1 MTKMKQWITS
11 IVRIAACLAVFCGI
25 PHAGGAVVQES
36 SREIPVAYDVDVVV
50 VGGST
55 GAVAAAAQAAGNGAK
70 VFLAAPRHYLGDD
83 MCATYCLWLESGELP
98 KTELAK
104 KIFTF
109 SPIVQ
114 TAPVKLGKSPVLL
127 KYSADRPSAG
137 VHKDSRRSP
146 MLTDGRYAAA
156 ASQSVQYDGDVTL
169 TIDLLRVQPVSG
181 VHLVAFHRR
190 GEFEVASIAVS
201 LSEDAKKWTDAV
213 VVPNKKLGQAASGD
227 PPIQLSAFL
236 IGKVRYVR
244 ITVKKGPDCKRVL
257 LGEIAV
263 DGMLPA
269 MVQVE
274 PKAPPEYTT
283 PTPMHVKVTL
293 DEALLDAKVEFLY
306 GCYVTDVLRDRG
318 GKLAGIVMA
327 NRAGR
332 QAVRAKVIIDATDRA
347 VAARAA
353 GVKFK
358 PYPSG
363 KQPFKRIVF
372 GGTPKSQARKVG
384 TGRSTRG
391 KSNDFHEYSLNIAM
405 KDASPASFAAA
416 DQTARNLTWHDGQ
429 VGGSEALFQVPP
441 DPMVARK
448 SLSGDWSGAAKVDL
462 GAFQPAGVERLYV
475 LGGCADISR
484 QAAYKLLRPS
494 ALMELG
500 ERIGHAAAIEAKG
513 ISSAP
518 EFAEITVTGP
528 KAVSPVSGEVRE
540 ILKGVR
546 SMKQDLPVIRTE
558 TRALPV
564 LGKYDVV
571 VIGGGTGG
579 APAGIAAARRG
590 AKTLVVEVLH
600 GLGGVGTLGMIAK
613 YYHGNRVGF
622 SAEIDRAVGGPGWN
636 VEKKMEW
643 YRGELVKAGAD
654 IWFGTL
660 GCGALVENNRV
671 KGIVVATHQGRGVIL
686 AGVVIDST
694 GNASMAAAAGA
705 ECTVIDAEHI
715 SVQGTGLPPLE
726 PGAGYTN
733 TDWTFHDDDDVL
745 DMWRMFV
752 VAKSKYKNAYD
763 LGQLIDTRARR
774 RIVGDIVLMPMDI
787 QNRRTFPDTIVVS
800 KSNFDNH
807 GFSSHTIFMIKPPD
821 TKGMVANVPYR
832 CLLPKGFDGIMVTG
846 LGLSAHGDAM
856 PVLRMQPDIQN
867 QGYAAGVAGAMV
879 TKAGLSTREVNI
891 KALQKHLVEKGNLPE
906 SVLTV
911 KDSYPMSAAKIEAAV
926 KSVTSNYN
934 GISVILAQPADAIKP
949 LMAAYKSAAPGPQKV
964 AYAHILGMLH
974 EPAGAETLAKA
985 VRAAKWDKGWN
996 FRGMGQFGRTTSPLD
1011 NLIIALGRTGQSSG
1025 TDAILEKIGQ
1035 LNSRSE
1041 FSHYRAVAMAAES
1054 LGDARSAKPLADLLK
1069 TEGMSGHD
1077 FVEIKDV
1084 RGRTPASRT
1093 DTTTRNSS
1101 LRELI
1106 LARALY
1112 RCGDHEGIG
1121 EKILRKYAR
1130 DLRGHYSRHA
1140 KAILAEKLA
1149 PRRK

>member
-1 MTKMKQWITS
+1 MKRWITS
-11 IVRIAACLAVFCGI
+11 IACVLVGLAY
-25 PHAGGAVVQES
+25 ADGAVVLES
-36 SREIPVAYDVDVVV
+36 ARGIPVAYDVDVVV

-55 GAVAAAAQAAGNGAK
+55 GAVAAAAQAAKDGAK

-83 MCATYCLWLESGELP
+83 MCATYRLWLESGEVP

-109 SPIVQ
+109 SPAAAA
-114 TAPVKLGKSPVLL
+114 APVRLGKKPVRLT
-127 KYSADRPSAG
+127 YRADLPSAG
-137 VHKDSRRSP
+137 VHKDTRRPSL
-146 MLTDGRYAAA
+146 LTDGRYKRA

-181 VHLVAFHRR
+181 VHLVAFHRK
-190 GEFEVASIAVS
+190 GDFEVASIAVS
-201 LSEDAKKWTDAV
+201 LSEDAKKWSDAV
-213 VVPNKKLGQAASGD
+213 VIANKQLGKSVGEDAA
-227 PPIQLSAFL
+227 IQLSAFV

-244 ITVKKGPDCKRVL
+244 MAVKRGPGCKRVL

-263 DGMLPA
+263 DGMLDT
-269 MVQVE
+269 MVRVG
-274 PKAPPEYTT
+274 PPEKAAPKFST
-283 PTPMHVKVTL
+283 PTPMHIKRTL
-293 DEALLDAKVEFLY
+293 DDALLDANVKFLY
-306 GCYVTDVLRDRG
+306 GCYVTDVLRDRN
-318 GKLAGIVMA
+318 GKIAGIVMA

-353 GVKFK
+353 GAKFK
-358 PYPSG
+358 PYPAG
-363 KQPFKRIVF
+363 KQNFKRIVF
-372 GGTPKSQARKVG
+372 GGTPGEKLASQMRKVG
-384 TGRSTRG
+384 SARGSRG
-391 KSNDFHEYSLNIAM
+391 KSHDFHEYSLTIAM
-405 KDASPASFAAA
+405 KDASFASFAAA
-416 DQTARNLTWHDGQ
+416 DQAARDLTWHDGQ
-429 VGGSEALFQVPP
+429 VGGSEMLFQVPP

-448 SLSGDWSGAAKVDL
+448 SVSGDWAGAAEVDP
-462 GAFQPAGVERLYV
+462 GAFRPAGVERMYV
-475 LGGCADISR
+475 LGGCADVSR
-484 QAAYKLLRPS
+484 QAAGKLLRPS
-494 ALMELG
+494 ALMALG
-500 ERIGHAAAIEAKG
+500 ERIGRAAASEAKG
-513 ISSAP
+513 IAAAP
-518 EFAEITVTGP
+518 GFAEITVTGA

-540 ILKGVR
+540 VLKGVR
-546 SMKQDLPVIRTE
+546 SIKQDLPAIRTE
-558 TRALPV
+558 ARALPV

-622 SAEIDRAVGGPGWN
+622 CAEIDKAVGGRGWN

-643 YRGELVKAGAD
+643 YRSELVKAGAD

-694 GNASMAAAAGA
+694 GNASMASAAGA

-752 VAKSKYKNAYD
+752 VAKAKYKNAYD

-774 RIVGDIVLMPMDI
+774 RIVGDVVLMPMDI

-821 TKGMVANVPYR
+821 HAGMVANVPYR
-832 CLLPKGFDGIMVTG
+832 CLLPKGFDGILVTG

-856 PVLRMQPDIQN
+856 PVIRMQPDIQN
-867 QGYAAGVAGAMV
+867 QGYAAGVAAAMV
-879 TKAGLSTREVNI
+879 TKAGSSTRDVDI
-891 KALQKHLVEKGNLPE
+891 KALQKHLVAKGNLNK
-906 SVLTV
+906 SVLTE
-911 KDSYPMSAAKIEAAV
+911 KDSYPMSSEKIAAAV
-926 KSVTSNYN
+926 KSVTANYH
-934 GISVILAQPADAIKP
+934 GISVILGQPKDAIKP
-949 LMAAYKSAAPGPQKV
+949 LIAAYESAEAGPRKV
-964 AYAHILGMLH
+964 TYAHILGMLG
-974 EPAGAETLAKA
+974 EPAGAETLASA
-985 VRAAKWDKGWN
+985 VKGAKWDKGWN

-1025 TDAILEKIGQ
+1025 VEPVLEKVSQ
-1035 LNSRSE
+1035 LTPKSE
-1041 FSHYRAVAMAAES
+1041 FSHYRAVSMALEM
-1054 LGDARSAKPLADLLK
+1054 LRDTRGAKPLADLLK
-1069 TEGMSGHD
+1069 APGMTGHA
-1077 FVEIKDV
+1077 FLEIKDV
-1084 RGRTPASRT
+1084 RGRTPASRV

-1106 LARALY
+1106 MARALY

-1121 EKILRKYAR
+1121 EKILKQYAR

-1140 KAILAEKLA
+1140 RAVLAEKTTGG
-1149 PRRK
+1149 RK

>member
-1 MTKMKQWITS
+1 
-11 IVRIAACLAVFCGI
+11 
-25 PHAGGAVVQES
+25 
-36 SREIPVAYDVDVVV
+36 
-50 VGGST
+50 
-55 GAVAAAAQAAGNGAK
+55 
-70 VFLAAPRHYLGDD
+70 
-83 MCATYCLWLESGELP
+83 
-98 KTELAK
+98 
-104 KIFTF
+104 
-109 SPIVQ
+109 
-114 TAPVKLGKSPVLL
+114 
-127 KYSADRPSAG
+127 
-137 VHKDSRRSP
+137 
-146 MLTDGRYAAA
+146 
-156 ASQSVQYDGDVTL
+156 
-169 TIDLLRVQPVSG
+169 
-181 VHLVAFHRR
+181 
-190 GEFEVASIAVS
+190 
-201 LSEDAKKWTDAV
+201 
-213 VVPNKKLGQAASGD
+213 
-227 PPIQLSAFL
+227 
-236 IGKVRYVR
+236 
-244 ITVKKGPDCKRVL
+244 
-257 LGEIAV
+257 
-263 DGMLPA
+263 
-269 MVQVE
+269 
-274 PKAPPEYTT
+274 
-283 PTPMHVKVTL
+283 
-293 DEALLDAKVEFLY
+293 
-306 GCYVTDVLRDRG
+306 
-318 GKLAGIVMA
+318 MA

-353 GVKFK
+353 GAKFK
-358 PYPSG
+358 PYPAG
-363 KQPFKRIVF
+363 KQSFKRIVF
-372 GGTPKSQARKVG
+372 GGKPKSQARKVG

-391 KSNDFHEYSLNIAM
+391 KSNDFYEYSLNIAM
-405 KDASPASFAAA
+405 KDASPGSFAAA

-441 DPMVARK
+441 DPMTARK
-448 SLSGDWSGAAKVDL
+448 SVSGDWPGAGKVDL
-462 GAFQPAGVERLYV
+462 GAFRPAGVERMYV
-475 LGGCADISR
+475 LGACADVSR
-484 QAAYKLLRPS
+484 QAAGKLLRPS

-500 ERIGHAAAIEAKG
+500 ERVGKAAAAEAKG
-513 ISSAP
+513 IAAVP
-518 EFAEITVTGP
+518 EFAAITVTGP

-546 SMKQDLPVIRTE
+546 SMKQNLPAVRTE
-558 TRALPV
+558 AHGLPI

-622 SAEIDRAVGGPGWN
+622 SSEIDKAVGGRSWN

-643 YRGELVKAGAD
+643 YRSQLVKAGAD

-671 KGIVVATHQGRGVIL
+671 KGVVVATHQGRGVVL

-705 ECTVIDAEHI
+705 ECTVINAEHI

-752 VAKSKYKNAYD
+752 VAKAKYKNAYD

-774 RIVGDIVLMPMDI
+774 RIVGDVVLMPMDI

-807 GFSSHTIFMIKPPD
+807 GFSSHTVFMIKPPD
-821 TKGMVANVPYR
+821 TAGMVANVPYR
-832 CLLPKGFDGIMVTG
+832 CLLPKGFDGILVTG

-856 PVLRMQPDIQN
+856 PVVRMQPDIQN
-867 QGYAAGVAGAMV
+867 QGYAAGVAAAMV
-879 TKAGLSTREVNI
+879 AKTGKSTRDVDI
-891 KALQKHLVEKGNLPE
+891 KALQKHLVEKGNLSK
-906 SVLTV
+906 SVLTA
-911 KDSYPMSAAKIEAAV
+911 KDSYPMSSEKIAAAV
-926 KSVTSNYN
+926 KSVTANYH

-949 LMAAYKSAAPGPQKV
+949 LKAAYESAEPGPRKV
-964 AYAHILGMLH
+964 TYAHILGMLY
-974 EPAGAETLAKA
+974 EPTGASTLADA
-985 VRAAKWDKGWN
+985 VKAAKWDKGWN

-1025 TDAILEKIGQ
+1025 VETILDKVKQ
-1035 LNSRSE
+1035 LTPKSE
-1041 FSHYRAVAMAAES
+1041 FSHYRAVAMALEMFRDSRA
-1054 LGDARSAKPLADLLK
+1054 AKPLADLLDAP
-1069 TEGMSGHD
+1069 GMTGHA
-1077 FVEIKDV
+1077 FLEIKDV

-1106 LARALY
+1106 VARALY
-1112 RCGDHEGIG
+1112 RCGDYQGLG
-1121 EKILRKYAR
+1121 EKILRQYAR

-1140 KAILAEKLA
+1140 TAVLAEKS
-1149 PRRK
+1149 PGDRK

>member
-1 MTKMKQWITS
+1 ML
-11 IVRIAACLAVFCGI
+11 VGGCLVIFCRVLC
-25 PHAGGAVVQES
+25 AGGEVVLES
-36 SREIPVAYDVDVVV
+36 ARAIPVAYDVDVVV

-55 GAVAAAAQAAGNGAK
+55 GAVAAAVQAAGTGAK

-83 MCATYCLWLESGELP
+83 MCATYRLWLESGEIP

-109 SPIVQ
+109 SPVAGA
-114 TAPVKLGKSPVLL
+114 APVKLGKNPLSL
-127 KYSADRPSAG
+127 KYSADKPSAG
-137 VHKDSRRSP
+137 VHKDSRHSP
-146 MLTDGRYAAA
+146 MLTDGRFAAA
-156 ASQSVQYDGDVTL
+156 ARQSVQYDGDVTL

-181 VHLVAFHRR
+181 VHLVAFHRK

-201 LSEDAKKWTDAV
+201 LSEDAKKWSDAIV
-213 VVPNKKLGQAASGD
+213 VANKSLGKSVGHDA
-227 PPIQLSAFL
+227 PIQLSAYL
-236 IGKVRYVR
+236 VGKVRYVR
-244 ITVKKGPDCKRVL
+244 LAVKKGPDCQRVL

-269 MVQVE
+269 MVKVE
-274 PKAPPEYTT
+274 SKAPPEYTT
-283 PTPMHVKVTL
+283 PTPMHVKRTL
-293 DEALLDAKVEFLY
+293 DDALLDAKVEFLY
-306 GCYVTDVLRDRG
+306 GCYVTDVLRDG
-318 GKLAGIVMA
+318 TGKLAGIVMA

-332 QAVRAKVIIDATDRA
+332 QAVRAKVIIDATERA

-353 GVKFK
+353 GAKFK

-363 KQPFKRIVF
+363 KQPFKRVVL
-372 GGTPKSQARKVG
+372 GGTPSDKLAAQRRKTG
-384 TGRSTRG
+384 TGRSSKG
-391 KSNDFHEYSLNIAM
+391 KRHDFYEYSLTLPM
-405 KDASPASFAAA
+405 KGASQASFATA
-416 DQTARNLTWHDGQ
+416 DQAARELTWHDGQ
-429 VGGSEALFQVPP
+429 VGGSESLFQVPP
-441 DPMVARK
+441 DPMSARK
-448 SLSGDWSGAAKVDL
+448 SFSGDWPGAGKVDL
-462 GAFQPAGVERLYV
+462 DVFRPVGVDRIYV

-484 QAAYKLLRPS
+484 QAAGKLLRPS

-500 ERIGHAAAIEAKG
+500 ERIGQAAADEAKG
-513 ISSAP
+513 VSAKTG
-518 EFAEITVTGP
+518 FTEITVTGD
-528 KAVSPVSGEVRE
+528 KAVSSVGGEVRE
-540 ILKGVR
+540 VLKGVR
-546 SMKQDLPVIRTE
+546 SLKQDLPVIRTE
-558 TRALPV
+558 SHALPV

-571 VIGGGTGG
+571 VVGGGTGG

-622 SAEIDRAVGGPGWN
+622 CKEIDRAVGGGAWN

-643 YRGELVKAGAD
+643 YRRELVKAGAD
-654 IWFGTL
+654 IWFGVL
-660 GCGALVENNRV
+660 GCGALVEDNRV
-671 KGIVVATHQGRGVIL
+671 KGLVVATHHGRGVIL

-763 LGQLIDTRARR
+763 LGQLIDSRARR

-807 GFSSHTIFMIKPPD
+807 GFSSHVIFMIKPPD

-832 CLLPKGFDGIMVTG
+832 CLLPKGFDGILVTG

-867 QGYAAGVAGAMV
+867 QGYAAGVAAAMV
-879 TKAGLSTREVNI
+879 AKKRASTRDVDI
-891 KALQKHLVEKGNLPE
+891 KALQKHLVEKGNLSE
-906 SVLTV
+906 SVLTD
-911 KDSYPMSAAKIEAAV
+911 KDSYPMSSEKIAAAV
-926 KSVTSNYN
+926 KSVTADYH
-934 GISVILAQPADAIKP
+934 GISVILAQPKDAIKP
-949 LMAAYKSAAPGPQKV
+949 LIGAYESAEPGPRKV
-964 AYAHILGMLH
+964 TYAHILGMLG
-974 EPAGAETLAKA
+974 EPVGAATLAAA
-985 VRAAKWDKGWN
+985 VKVAKWDKGWN
-996 FRGMGQFGRTTSPLD
+996 FRGMGQFGRTTSPVD

-1025 TDAILEKIGQ
+1025 VEAVLDKVNQ
-1035 LNSRSE
+1035 LTPKSE
-1041 FSHYRAVAMAAES
+1041 FSHYRAVAMALET
-1054 LGDARSAKPLADLLK
+1054 LGDSRAAKPLADLLDVP
-1069 TEGMSGHD
+1069 GMTGHA
-1077 FVEIKDV
+1077 FLEIKDV
-1084 RGRTPASRT
+1084 RGRTPASRV
-1093 DTTTRNSS
+1093 DTSTRNNS

-1106 LARALY
+1106 VARALY
-1112 RCGDHEGIG
+1112 RCGDYQGLG
-1121 EKILRKYAR
+1121 EKILKQYAR

-1140 KAILAEKLA
+1140 KAVLAESSTGE
-1149 PRRK
+1149 RK